1 MSSCLFCE
9 IVKGNLNADLIYED
23 DLIVAFKDINPQA
36 PFHALVIPKEHIPT
50 LNEVDTAH
58 AELIGR
64 MLIVA
69 KDLAVDAGYGQRG
82 YRTVFNCNS
91 EAGQAVYHIHLHV
104 LAGRILSWPPG

>member
-9 IVKGNLNADLIYED
+9 IVNGNLNADVVYED
-23 DLIVAFKDINPQA
+23 DHVIAFKDINPQA
-36 PFHALVIPKEHIPT
+36 PFHLLVIPRTHIPT
-50 LNEVDTAH
+50 LNELEFEH

-64 MLIVA
+64 MFMAA
-69 KDLAVDAGYGQRG
+69 KDLAIDAGYAQRG

-91 EAGQAVYHIHLHV
+91 DAGQAVYHIHMHV